1 MIEKREDC
9 IKGKIMKKIGVII
22 PLSIAVVIIGM
33 VVFTQLYQDK
43 KQKEDKY
50 IVTVSNW
57 NGMEKRYAVCEIET
71 DKDVDKNFS
80 ECITN
85 FKTDLELKELAEQNN
100 DFIEQIKYHDSLIE
114 YDANLYFSDN
124 SYYVIYYNAVNG
136 GYTATSCYLDNQLNG
151 SPVYIPSPVYLVL
164 SEEVVEMYQSEG
176 YNLLSYLF
184 DNYDFADAKEFYERF
199 TKDIVQIDEENK
211 QISVSGYDPFDDIM
225 IEKCITLD
233 FTNHTVI
240 GKDKEGKEIVIDGK

>member
-9 IKGKIMKKIGVII
+9 IKGEIMKKIGVII

-71 DKDVDKNFS
+71 DKDVDKNF
-80 ECITN
+80 T
-85 FKTDLELKELAEQNN
+85 
-100 DFIEQIKYHDSLIE
+100 
-114 YDANLYFSDN
+114 
-124 SYYVIYYNAVNG
+124 
-136 GYTATSCYLDNQLNG
+136 
-151 SPVYIPSPVYLVL
+151 PVYLVL